1 MCATSCAVHSWNTYL
16 EYLGVRQ
23 EEPAMNLS
31 ASIAIPRPREEV
43 FAFISDV
50 ANMPKWV
57 TGVVSAKLDT
67 AEMEVGSTFTLQYR
81 PNWRADSVVLQVVD
95 FESPAHLATRSSKGP
110 FHFEGRVTLSEVDGA
125 TTVTNTIEAGPDSLS
140 TKLATVL
147 LGPLLLR
154 SMRKRLLK
162 ELTALEQAIVA

>member
-1 MCATSCAVHSWNTYL
+1 LRGSSWNSRL
-16 EYLGVRQ
+16 GYLGVRQ
-23 EEPAMNLS
+23 EEPVINLS

-95 FESPAHLATRSSKGP
+95 FESPARLATRSSKGP
-110 FHFEGRVTLSEVDGA
+110 FHFEGTVTLSEVEGA

-140 TKLATVL
+140 TKLATLL
-147 LGPLLLR
+147 LGPLLVR

-162 ELTALEQAIVA
+162 ELIALERAIVA